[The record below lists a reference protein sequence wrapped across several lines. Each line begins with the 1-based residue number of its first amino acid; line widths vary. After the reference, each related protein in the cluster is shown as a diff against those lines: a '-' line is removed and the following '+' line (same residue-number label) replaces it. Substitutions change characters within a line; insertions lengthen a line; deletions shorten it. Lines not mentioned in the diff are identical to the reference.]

1 MKPAARQRMKHMV
14 IVLAA
19 AIAACSPMERA
30 APPDV
35 ARAFRALDR
44 DGDGFVS
51 REEARREDAVA
62 RAFDLADRNGDGKL
76 DREEFRLIP
85 R

>member
-1 MKPAARQRMKHMV
+1 MKPAAPQRMKHSV
-14 IVLAA
+14 GVLAVV
-19 AIAACSPMERA
+19 IAACSTMDRA

-35 ARAFRALDR
+35 VRAFRALDR

-51 REEARREDAVA
+51 REEARRDDAVA

-76 DREEFRLIP
+76 DPEEFRLIP

>member
-1 MKPAARQRMKHMV
+1 MKP
-14 IVLAA
+14 IVMLLAA
-19 AIAACSPMERA
+19 ALAACTTLDREA
-30 APPDV
+30 PDV

-44 DGDGFVS
+44 DGDGYIS
-51 REEARREDAVA
+51 RDEARRDDAVA

-76 DREEFRLIP
+76 DPAEFRMVP

>member
-1 MKPAARQRMKHMV
+1 MKAMV
-14 IVLAA
+14 ILVAA
-19 AIAACSPMERA
+19 ALGACSTMERE

-35 ARAFRALDR
+35 VRAFRALDR
-44 DGDGFVS
+44 NGDGYIT
-51 REEARREDAVA
+51 RDEARSDDTVA

-76 DREEFRLIP
+76 DPGEFRLIP

>member
-1 MKPAARQRMKHMV
+1 MKHVVMV
-14 IVLAA
+14 IAG
-19 AIAACSPMERA
+19 AIAACSAMERT

-35 ARAFRALDR
+35 LRAFRALDR
-44 DGDGFVS
+44 DGDGFIS
-51 REEARREDAVA
+51 REEARRDDAVA

-76 DREEFRLIP
+76 DAEEFRLIP

>member
-1 MKPAARQRMKHMV
+1 MKPAAPQRMKHIV
-14 IVLAA
+14 IVIAA
-19 AIAACSPMERA
+19 AIAACSTMERA
-30 APPDV
+30 PPSDV

-51 REEARREDAVA
+51 REEARRDDAVA

-76 DREEFRLIP
+76 DAEEFRLIP

>member
-1 MKPAARQRMKHMV
+1 MNRTPAIVAV
-14 IVLAA
+14 VLAA
-19 AIAACSPMERA
+19 CTSMEREA
-30 APPDV
+30 GPEA

-44 DGDGFVS
+44 NGDGYIT
-51 REEARREDAVA
+51 RDEARRDDAVA

-76 DREEFRLIP
+76 DPEEFRLVP

>member
-19 AIAACSPMERA
+19 AFAGCSPMERA
-30 APPDV
+30 ASPDV
-35 ARAFRALDR
+35 VRAFRALDR

-51 REEARREDAVA
+51 REEARRDDAVA
-62 RAFDLADRNGDGKL
+62 RAFDLADRKGDGKL
-76 DREEFRLIP
+76 DPEEFRLIP

>member
-1 MKPAARQRMKHMV
+1 MLML
-14 IVLAA
+14 IAA
-19 AIAACSPMERA
+19 ALAACSTMERA

-51 REEARREDAVA
+51 REEARRDDAVA

-76 DREEFRLIP
+76 DPEEFRLIP

>member
-1 MKPAARQRMKHMV
+1 MKPAARQRMKHIV
-14 IVLAA
+14 IVLAV
-19 AIAACSPMERA
+19 AIGACSAMERA

-44 DGDGFVS
+44 DGDGFIS
-51 REEARREDAVA
+51 REEARRDDAVA
-62 RAFDLADRNGDGKL
+62 RVFDLADRNGDGKL
-76 DREEFRLIP
+76 DAEEFRLIP